1 MPPLNRML
9 RQEAIL
15 IADIN
20 FARILSVACAAYIV
34 FFTSIHCLYKKR
46 HYFCLAKSICLEN
59 MVRQ

>member
-34 FFTSIHCLYKKR
+34 FFTSIHCLYNADR
-46 HYFCLAKSICLEN
+46 
-59 MVRQ
+59 